1 MPVTA
6 AQHQTSPAV
15 RRRDRQREETRR
27 DLSVAAL
34 DLALARGLRNVRVPE
49 IAEVAGVST
58 RTFNNYF
65 SSKEAAIVWP
75 ARVRTAR
82 MAADL
87 LSRPDDEAL
96 GDALIATVI
105 GRYGGPEQQ
114 GVPRGWL
121 RRFRSLVVSEP
132 GLHGEY
138 LKATSDGE
146 QALAEA
152 IAHRGG
158 ASLNDLGCRVLAAMV
173 LGAERAA
180 VMHWI
185 AGGEQRG
192 ALIDDVRAAVQQA
205 LAGVPR

>member
-1 MPVTA
+1 M
-6 AQHQTSPAV
+6 
-15 RRRDRQREETRR
+15 
-27 DLSVAAL
+27 AAL
-34 DLALARGLRNVRVPE
+34 DLAFTRGLRNVRVPE

-96 GDALIATVI
+96 GDALIASVI
-105 GRYGGPEQQ
+105 GRYGAREQR
-114 GVPRGWL
+114 GVLRGWL
-121 RRFRSLVVSEP
+121 PRFRSLVATEP

-138 LKATSDGE
+138 LKAISDGE

-152 IAHRGG
+152 IADRGG
-158 ASLNDLGCRVLAAMV
+158 ASLNGLGCRVLAAMV

-180 VMHWI
+180 VMYWI
-185 AGGEQRG
+185 AGGEQPG
-192 ALIDDVRAAVQQA
+192 ALVDDVRAAVQLA
-205 LAGVPR
+205 LGGVPR

>member
-75 ARVRTAR
+75 VRVRTAE

-87 LSRPDDEAL
+87 LGRPAEEAL
-96 GDALIATVI
+96 GDALVASVI
-105 GRYGGPEQQ
+105 GRYDGPEQH
-114 GVPRGWL
+114 GLPRGWL
-121 RRFRSLVVSEP
+121 RRFRSLVATEP

-138 LKATSDGE
+138 LKATSDWE
-146 QALAEA
+146 QALAAA
-152 IAHRGG
+152 IAQRGG
-158 ASLNDLGCRVLAAMV
+158 SSLNGLGCRVLAAMV

-180 VMHWI
+180 AMHWI
-185 AGGEQRG
+185 AGDEQRG
-192 ALIDDVRAAVQQA
+192 ALRDVVRTAVRQA
-205 LAGVPR
+205 VAGAPR